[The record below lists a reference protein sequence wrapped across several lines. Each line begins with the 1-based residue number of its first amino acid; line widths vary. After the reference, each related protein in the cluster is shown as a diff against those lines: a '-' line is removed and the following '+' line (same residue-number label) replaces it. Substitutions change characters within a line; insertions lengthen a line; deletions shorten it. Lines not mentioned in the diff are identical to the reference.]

1 MSQRKKSN
9 RVTVA
14 DVANLVGVSTM
25 TVSRVV
31 NRDPKVRPDTR
42 ERVEAAIAELNYAPN
57 IAARSLA
64 NAEVRRICLLY
75 GNPSSAYLGELLL
88 GALEA
93 ASVAS
98 AHLIVERTDPE
109 LDPERL
115 EECLGRDWDALIVPP
130 PMSDIAGI
138 RRLVAKHNFPAAFIS
153 SATEPGR
160 ANEVRIDDR
169 LAARE
174 MTAYLI
180 SKGHKKIG
188 FIKGHPNQT
197 VSKQRYLGYQDALK
211 EMDLPVDKGLVAQ
224 GLFSYRSG
232 EEAGAKLL
240 SYDDRP
246 TAIFA
251 SNDDMAAGV
260 LAAAARHRLSV
271 PNDLSVVGFDNSPIA
286 STIWPKLTTMSQPV
300 AEMAAKAVE
309 FVLKNTEEQVA
320 KPNQYH
326 TIILPYELI
335 QRESV
340 LSVAPSVSG

>member
-1 MSQRKKSN
+1 MSQRRKSN

-14 DVANLVGVSTM
+14 DVANYAGVSTM

-31 NRDPKVRPDTR
+31 NRDPKVKGDTR
-42 ERVEAAIAELNYAPN
+42 EKVEAAIAALNYAPN

-64 NAEVRRICLLY
+64 NADVRRICLLY

-93 ASVAS
+93 ASEAV
-98 AHLIVERTDPE
+98 AHLIVERTDQK
-109 LDPERL
+109 LDL
-115 EECLGRDWDALIVPP
+115 ESLEQCLGRDWDALIVPP
-130 PMSDIAGI
+130 PMSDISGI
-138 RRLVAKHNFPAAFIS
+138 RKLVAKHDFPAAFIS

-174 MTAYLI
+174 MTIYLI
-180 SKGHKKIG
+180 SKGHEKIG

-197 VSKQRYLGYQDALK
+197 VSEQRYLGYLDALG
-211 EMDLPVDKGLVAQ
+211 EAGIGAVNDWVAD

-232 EEAGAKLL
+232 EEAGMKLL

-260 LAAAARHRLSV
+260 LAAAARQGLSV
-271 PNDLSVVGFDNSPIA
+271 PDDVSVVGFDNSPIA
-286 STIWPKLTTMSQPV
+286 STIWPRLTTMSQPV
-300 AEMAAKAVE
+300 AQMAAKAVE
-309 FVLKNTEEQVA
+309 LVLEKNDPLDAQQERN
-320 KPNQYH
+320 K
-326 TIILPYELI
+326 TITLSHELI
-335 QRESV
+335 ERDSV
-340 LSVAPSVSG
+340 K